1 MNLNLYLLEQPP
13 FQNFDPSNVYLRS
26 YNKDKKIFLEKLDY
40 YSIKSEK
47 YLNNQIFSQSI
58 LQKNAERYK
67 NVHFVKINDIFCKNE
82 KNICKIGNET
92 NSFYRDK
99 NHLNKYG
106 AALVK
111 DELLKNIK

>member
-1 MNLNLYLLEQPP
+1 M
-13 FQNFDPSNVYLRS
+13 
-26 YNKDKKIFLEKLDY
+26 IFLEKLDY

-47 YLNNQIFSQSI
+47 YFNNQIFSQSI

-82 KNICKIGNET
+82 KNICKLGNET